1 MPKLKVLSGQ
11 DIIKI
16 FNKFDFGIEA
26 QKGSHVKLV
35 RIIKVNGRQILTIP
49 NHQELDKGTI
59 KAIYRQ
65 AQKYIPESE
74 LRAHFYSE

>member
-11 DIIKI
+11 DVIGILAL
-16 FNKFDFGIEA
+16 FGFTIVG

-35 RIIKVNGRQILTIP
+35 RILADGSRQILTIP
-49 NHQELDKGTI
+49 NHPDLDKGTL

-65 AQKYIPESE
+65 AARYVSESE
-74 LRAHFYSE
+74 LRPHFYSE

>member
-1 MPKLKVLSGQ
+1 LSGL

-16 FNKFDFGIEA
+16 FNEFGFGIEA

-35 RIIKVNGRQILTIP
+35 RIIKVNDRQTLTIP

-65 AQKYIPESE
+65 AQKYITESE
-74 LRAHFYSE
+74 LRGHFYSE